1 MYLHTSTY
9 IYTANSYK
17 SRRGSYNG
25 CY

>member
-17 SRRGSYNG
+17 SRRGLYNG